1 MRLASTW
8 FLFRAAVVALALA
21 AVQGGAAL
29 AWTMGFEEFTVDGES
44 RVLGSES
51 YYCGYDTQPSPANE
65 TPEVHPFVAGGVTFY
80 NSHGDYTGQWGPWS
94 GWDGWS
100 VSNRTDTT
108 TPGFG
113 NQYSAITGG
122 GVFGSANYAV
132 GYFPDEPYED
142 FRRLDIAAA
151 STQTP
156 GRHGFFLTNTT
167 YAYLTIRDGDSY
179 GFTDRFTRE
188 NNDFFRLEITGLD
201 ASGGTIVGLDPVH
214 FYLADFR
221 QSREPGAIEG
231 DYIVNQWTWVDLAN
245 LVEGGAAQLRFAF
258 ASSDTGEF
266 GINTPLYVAMDS
278 APVPE
283 PAVWML
289 IAASGACLPL
299 GRRFCRRT
307 IKSPLP
313 PGKG

>member
-1 MRLASTW
+1 MRLTSTW
-8 FLFRAAVVALALA
+8 FLFRAAAVAAALA
-21 AVQGGAAL
+21 AVQGGAAR

-65 TPEVHPFVAGGVTFY
+65 TPEPHPFVAGGVTFHNNHADRAGSWIY
-80 NSHGDYTGQWGPWS
+80 
-94 GWDGWS
+94 WDGWS

-179 GFTDRFTRE
+179 GFTQPFTRE
-188 NNDFFRLEITGLD
+188 DNDFFRLEITGLD
-201 ASGGTIVGLDPVH
+201 ASGGTIAGMDPVH

-221 QSREPGAIEG
+221 QSREPGAVQG
-231 DYIVNQWTWVDLAN
+231 DYIVNQWTWVDLAK

-258 ASSDTGEF
+258 ASSDTGTY

-289 IAASGACLPL
+289 LAGAACLVL
-299 GRRFCRRT
+299 VRWFCEAT
-307 IKSPLP
+307 KP
-313 PGKG
+313 